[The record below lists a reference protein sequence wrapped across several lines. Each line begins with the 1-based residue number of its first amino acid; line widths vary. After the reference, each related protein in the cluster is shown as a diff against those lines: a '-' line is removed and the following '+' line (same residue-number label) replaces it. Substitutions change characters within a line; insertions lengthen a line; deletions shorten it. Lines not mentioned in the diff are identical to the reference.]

1 MMEDTMSIKYVNNL
15 GKVTIDD
22 SVLSNIVAVTVMQSY
37 GVVGLA
43 SQSAIDDIYQLL
55 KLENMSKGVE
65 IHRRDDGTLTINI
78 SIFILYG
85 VRISVV
91 AQNIIDNVKYTVEK
105 SLNVRVSDVNILV
118 QGIGQ

>member
-1 MMEDTMSIKYVNNL
+1 MMEDKMSIKYVNNL
-15 GKVTIDD
+15 GKITIDD
-22 SVLSNIVAVTVMQSY
+22 SVISNIVAATVMESY

-43 SQSAIDDIYQLL
+43 SQTTKDDIYQLL

-65 IHRRDDGTLTINI
+65 IHRKDDGTIVINI

-85 VRISVV
+85 VRIAVV

-105 SLNVRVSDVNILV
+105 SLNVRVSEVNVLV
-118 QGIGQ
+118 QGIGE